1 MTAAW
6 DKGGTNVATDKLKC
20 IGCGAESTHTF
31 DGYPAC
37 DKCIVVCIKEWPS
50 RRITY
55 PPLTPVQGSSIL
67 ASIITRTP

>member
-1 MTAAW
+1 MT
-6 DKGGTNVATDKLKC
+6 TDLKC

-37 DKCIVVCIKEWPS
+37 DRCIQDCLAVWPS
-50 RRITY
+50 GKITY
-55 PPLTPVQGSSIL
+55 PPRGPVEGAAAL